1 MDEKQKIEFKRSEVK
16 RKIKERIDQVISMEI
31 EKARKPKP
39 LLRTT
44 FEPESIMFSDHLADN
59 TLEQDNLSES
69 SRNMSPSSLSGK
81 LSMVLVTK
89 ISDAIQEQL
98 NQQTELLVPDIDQ
111 GEKELKQ

>member
-44 FEPESIMFSDHLADN
+44 FEPESLMFSDQLASN
-59 TLEQDNLSES
+59 TLEQEDNLSES
-69 SRNMSPSSLSGK
+69 SKNRSPTNLSGK
-81 LSMVLVTK
+81 LSMLLVTK

-98 NQQTELLVPDIDQ
+98 NQ
-111 GEKELKQ
+111 